1 MLSHTLQSVSS
12 IQGSGGGGLRIRHPK
27 REGQGERNR
36 EERVTHPLRK
46 DKIWRQRGGDQGGG
60 TETQRGH
67 RHPPSQ
73 RGSRDPGVRDIKP
86 PADTRSHTCL
96 AGGTE
101 GVSQAWQSL
110 DTSSA
115 TLPGQQPKHP
125 APEETVSGPLA
136 AHLPYPATRGRPE
149 AGKEK
154 GGQQGSGSP
163 AASWCSRSQL
173 QETTPFLQP
182 CSAPGP
188 RAQSPEPRLPG
199 SQGPRAE
206 EQEQSQGSAA
216 GRAGTV
222 CPPRERPGGE
232 ARARRPE

>member
-136 AHLPYPATRGRPE
+136 AHLPYPATRGRLE
-149 AGKEK
+149 TGKDK

-173 QETTPFLQP
+173 QETTPFLRP

-188 RAQSPEPRLPG
+188 RAQSPGPRLPG
-199 SQGPRAE
+199 SQG
-206 EQEQSQGSAA
+206 
-216 GRAGTV
+216 
-222 CPPRERPGGE
+222 
-232 ARARRPE
+232 